1 MIIVEFFK
9 NYFGFKKSNLNNQE
23 SSLQST
29 PNLSGL
35 TVVQLKEMAK
45 EKGLTGYSRLR
56 KADLRKLLS

>member
-45 EKGLTGYSRLR
+45 EKGLSGYSRLR
-56 KADLRKLLS
+56 KADLIKLLS